1 MKTVVLVCATI
12 LVCLFATSPIHAQEE
27 TPQPAPQPQVQWT
40 NEFRV
45 QDEPNTIISLL
56 KNFVEGFDSFLGGF
70 IFYTPDP
77 LAGEITLKDGSTIPG
92 VTKYRDIFYQIAIP
106 VLAIVISVIAITKLG
121 SDNAHELKS
130 FAVRFFVVIGLFL
143 LVPPVL
149 SYSVQ
154 FNNLLV
160 QRISETQE
168 FTGFLDNYFDKS
180 SEQIEQNQNSEKFG
194 IPSFDMSLEG
204 GIFKSLGKFIV
215 QIFLFAITFL
225 FLLCGFLYIG
235 FQFVIRFAT
244 LLFLGVIYPI
254 ILPFALDQRTESI
267 LHTFFKTW
275 FTFLIQQPAFVLGF
289 AIATDIFQSILEAQ
303 GPNVGMLFFY
313 TGFLFFLGGV
323 NMLVAR
329 IFGDVWSAMSDNMLA
344 TVASR
349 SISSPITSSAS
360 DFKKGLFG
368 GSMSGALG
376 KQIRSSF
383 PTKQKQDT
391 SKTTNPFIDSGSN
404 SASKSKG
411 YVSKNKPGE
420 SFGTVATS
428 PFSQS
433 LAQKGLNVE
442 MENKKQGIVSVSGQ
456 VYRYD
461 DKKSGM
467 SAYYPT
473 ITEAVQ
479 DGIPQEK
486 LQHVELKN
494 EQFIDL
500 STFHKNNPN
509 PHNFNAMQEAKKTGK
524 EIDYAYINK
533 SSAPH
538 KVKHFLELSDKRNA
552 AMNVRGVIVERQAK
566 MGSDSVIRFYT
577 KKPYEKRT
585 NI

>member
-1 MKTVVLVCATI
+1 MKTVVLVCAMI
-12 LVCLFATSPIHAQEE
+12 LVCLFTTSTIHAQEE

-106 VLAIVISVIAITKLG
+106 ILAIVISVIAVTKLG

-130 FAVRFFVVIGLFL
+130 FAVRFVVVIGLFL
-143 LVPPVL
+143 VVPPLL

-180 SEQIEQNQNSEKFG
+180 SEQIDQNQNSEKFG
-194 IPSFDMSLEG
+194 IPSFDVSMEG

-254 ILPFALDQRTESI
+254 VLPFALDHRTENI

-323 NMLVAR
+323 NMLVAKL
-329 IFGDVWSAMSDNMLA
+329 FGDVWSAMSDNMLA

-349 SISSPITSSAS
+349 SVSSPITSSAS
-360 DFKKGLFG
+360 NFKKGLLG
-368 GSMSGALG
+368 GSMSIALG
-376 KQIRSSF
+376 RQIRNSI
-383 PTKQKQDT
+383 PTKKKPET
-391 SKTTNPFIDSGSN
+391 PTNPFDVSSN
-404 SASKSKG
+404 KTSKKKE
-411 YVSKNKPGE
+411 YVSSNKPGD
-420 SFGTVATS
+420 SFGTIATS
-428 PFSQS
+428 PFSQT
-433 LAQKGLNVE
+433 LAQKGINIELQNR
-442 MENKKQGIVSVSGQ
+442 KQGIVNVSGQ
-456 VYRYD
+456 MYRYD

-473 ITEAVQ
+473 MTEAVQ
-479 DGIPQEK
+479 DGVPQDK

-500 STFHKNNPN
+500 SSFHKTNPN
-509 PHNFNAMQEAKKTGK
+509 PHNFNAMQEAKKQGK
-524 EIDYAYINK
+524 ELDYAYINK

-538 KVKHFLELSDKRNA
+538 KIKHFLELSDKRNA
-552 AMNVRGVIVERQAK
+552 AMNVKGVIVERQAK

-577 KKPYEKRT
+577 K
-585 NI
+585 